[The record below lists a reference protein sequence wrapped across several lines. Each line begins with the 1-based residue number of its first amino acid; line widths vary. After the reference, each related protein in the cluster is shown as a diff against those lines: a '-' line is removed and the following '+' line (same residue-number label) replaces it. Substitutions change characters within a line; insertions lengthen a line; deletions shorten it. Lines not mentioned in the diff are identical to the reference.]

1 MRSVLFALV
10 FVAALGSST
19 QIVFMDLDEVLP
31 MAGSVLIAR
40 VVSLETYEGD
50 DWCSAVFS
58 LIIMD
63 MIRGSA
69 DTDAEI
75 SCSYH
80 LNLPRSFESA
90 MGTVTWVSPL
100 ETGSGYEF
108 LVCAGDTVI
117 VLLDADY
124 ADAAGSH
131 TLLRIEPPDMIEQ
144 LLKEMDIAALG
155 GVRYCQTDQVIQE
168 GEVYTHDFVYSGER
182 WRSEELIELTPGT
195 MLIWDWTNA
204 DEWQDVL
211 SMTSDTL
218 LITLEV
224 VDIHDIEYRSL
235 LPDMPERW
243 KRLYVT
249 RIIDASVP

>member
-1 MRSVLFALV
+1 MRFALFAVVLV
-10 FVAALGSST
+10 AVLGSST
-19 QIVFMDLDEVLP
+19 QIVYMDLDKVLP

-40 VVSLETYEGD
+40 VVSLETEECD
-50 DWCSAVFS
+50 RWCSANFS
-58 LIIMD
+58 LIIME

-80 LNLPRSFESA
+80 LNLPRSCDSA

-108 LVCAGDTVI
+108 FVSVGDTVI

-124 ADAAGSH
+124 AEAAGNH
-131 TLLRIEPPDMIEQ
+131 TLLRIEPLDMIEQ
-144 LLKEMDIAALG
+144 LLGEMDNTVLG
-155 GVRYCQTDQVIQE
+155 GLRNCQTDQVIQL
-168 GEVYTHDFVYSGER
+168 GSVYTHDFIYSGER
-182 WRSEELIELTPGT
+182 WRSQELIELPPGT

-204 DEWQDVL
+204 DEWQDIL

-218 LITLEV
+218 LITFEV
-224 VDIHDIEYRSL
+224 VDFHDIEYRSL

-243 KRLYVT
+243 KRMYVT
-249 RIIDASVP
+249 RIIDALAL